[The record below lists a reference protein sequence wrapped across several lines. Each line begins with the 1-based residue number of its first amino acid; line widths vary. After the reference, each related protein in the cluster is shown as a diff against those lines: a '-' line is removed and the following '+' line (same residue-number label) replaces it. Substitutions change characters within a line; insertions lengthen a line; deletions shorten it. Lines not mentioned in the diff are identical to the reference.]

1 MIKTYHPE
9 QLIDAMEAMVATRD
23 VKLISGTST
32 MFVIL
37 P

>member
-1 MIKTYHPE
+1 MA
-9 QLIDAMEAMVATRD
+9 IDAMDAIVATRD
-23 VKLISGTST
+23 VKLTSGTST